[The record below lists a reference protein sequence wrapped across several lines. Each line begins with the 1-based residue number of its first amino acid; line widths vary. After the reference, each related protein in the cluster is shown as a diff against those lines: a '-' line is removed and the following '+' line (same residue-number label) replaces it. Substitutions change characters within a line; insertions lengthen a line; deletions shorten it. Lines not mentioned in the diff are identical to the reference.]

1 MKKIKKVIKYCAI
14 GFAILLI
21 VNIIFGILW
30 AVGSLSGF
38 LGLTVNTDINK
49 NMEIIG
55 TEQSNINSLDIEL
68 GFTSLEI
75 KRGNEFKV
83 ESNNSNIKYYSKNGN
98 VEIKEKDSFFDFS
111 SGNTNSAVIVY
122 IPENI
127 YNLYELDVETSGGV
141 VKIKDLQVSNF
152 VFEQGTGETA
162 IENLIVT
169 NKVDIAGG
177 AGKMD
182 ILSSSFNNLD
192 LKLGVGEFNLSGV
205 LTGNNEIESGIGN
218 VNINLTN
225 GLDSYRIR
233 TEKGV
238 GMIKIGEKEMSNN
251 EIYGSGIT
259 NINIEGGIGNI
270 SIN

>member
-1 MKKIKKVIKYCAI
+1 MVVWQSARRGLCAAVAVPV
-14 GFAILLI
+14 GERGAQHGLFLL
-21 VNIIFGILW
+21 LP
-30 AVGSLSGF
+30 
-38 LGLTVNTDINK
+38 D
-49 NMEIIG
+49 
-55 TEQSNINSLDIEL
+55 
-68 GFTSLEI
+68 
-75 KRGNEFKV
+75 
-83 ESNNSNIKYYSKNGN
+83 
-98 VEIKEKDSFFDFS
+98 
-111 SGNTNSAVIVY
+111 
-122 IPENI
+122 
-127 YNLYELDVETSGGV
+127 
-141 VKIKDLQVSNF
+141 
-152 VFEQGTGETA
+152 
-162 IENLIVT
+162 
-169 NKVDIAGG
+169 DIAGG

>member
-1 MKKIKKVIKYCAI
+1 MTSVQKVIKYCAI

-55 TEQSNINSLDIEL
+55 NEQSNINSLDIEL
-68 GFTSLEI
+68 GF
-75 KRGNEFKV
+75 
-83 ESNNSNIKYYSKNGN
+83 
-98 VEIKEKDSFFDFS
+98 